1 MPRHLLSTPTILA
14 SSTLVLWKALQA
26 HGYDAND
33 IFIKAGL
40 DPATL
45 KDEEACFAAK
55 SVTPLKV
62 SNFIGYVGKI
72 PVNYSEM
79 NNLQGRLCRT
89 TSLI

>member
-33 IFIKAGL
+33 IFIRAGL

-45 KDEEACFAAK
+45 KDQDARFAAK

-62 SNFIGYVGKI
+62 SNFIGYVLVKF
-72 PVNYSEM
+72 
-79 NNLQGRLCRT
+79 L
-89 TSLI
+89 